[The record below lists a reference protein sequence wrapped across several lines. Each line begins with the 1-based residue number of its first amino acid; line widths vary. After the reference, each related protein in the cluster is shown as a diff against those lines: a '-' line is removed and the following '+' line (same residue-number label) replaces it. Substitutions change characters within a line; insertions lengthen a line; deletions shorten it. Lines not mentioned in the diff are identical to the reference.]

1 MGIIGIVGLAIGVI
15 STKARATYRENVCS
29 PRDCPVSFTLGAA
42 AKASTV
48 GVCAV
53 AFCDT

>member
-1 MGIIGIVGLAIGVI
+1 MPFIGIVDLAIGVI

-29 PRDCPVSFTLGAA
+29 PRDCRVSLTLGVA

>member
-1 MGIIGIVGLAIGVI
+1 MSFIGLAIGVI

-29 PRDCPVSFTLGAA
+29 PRDCPVSCTLGAA
-42 AKASTV
+42 AKASRV